1 MRFDRRSGVFLH
13 LTSLPGPHGIG
24 DLGRGARAFVDWL
37 DAAEQS
43 YWQFCP
49 LGPTA
54 PVHGDSPYQA
64 YSAFAGN
71 PLLVSLDRLV
81 EAGYLGEGDLEPVPD
96 FSPHEVDYDRVREYK
111 TDRLR
116 TAAERFRSA
125 GDGGDAGS
133 AGDDAAGDGD
143 GGAVDSDRGVSDA
156 DREAFEAFRE
166 RESAWLDDYALFMAL
181 RTRYDGAWT
190 SWPESVRARDPET
203 LAAHR
208 EELASEVHYREF
220 AQFVFDRQ
228 WRDLREYAHDRGI
241 GLVGDLPIY
250 VALDSADVWAS
261 PEAFDLTSDRDPAA
275 VAGVPPN
282 PQDDGQRWGNPVYD
296 WETLAEDD
304 YGWWLDRLDRL
315 FDLVDVTRIDH
326 FKGFDEFWAIP
337 ADSDSPADGEW
348 RDAPGADFF
357 ETVEARLGEL
367 PFVVEDLGF
376 VDQSLVDLRERFG
389 FPAMRVP
396 HYADW
401 CREGDMYQPMH
412 YPENSVAYSSTHDTN
427 TLVGYY
433 EDLPAEQRSCLEY
446 NIGADGSEIN
456 WSMIEAI
463 WRSGSVLAFT
473 TMQDVLGLDEHA
485 RFNRPGTKLGNWS
498 WRCTTEAFS
507 EGLADRLARLTDEH
521 IRN

>member
-24 DLGRGARAFVDWL
+24 DLGDGARAFVDWL
-37 DAAEQS
+37 ADADQS

-54 PVHGDSPYQA
+54 SVHGDSPYQA

-81 EAGYLGEGDLEPVPD
+81 DAGYLHADELEPVPD
-96 FSPHEVDYDRVREYK
+96 FSAHEVDYDRVRAYK
-111 TDRLR
+111 TERLR
-116 TAAERFRSA
+116 TAAERFRATARGGNERVGSGGGI
-125 GDGGDAGS
+125 GDRTGG
-133 AGDDAAGDGD
+133 
-143 GGAVDSDRGVSDA
+143 SDA
-156 DREAFEAFRE
+156 DREAFGSFRE
-166 RESAWLDDYALFMAL
+166 RESEWLDDYALFMAL

-190 SWPESVRARDPET
+190 AWPEPIRRRDPDA
-203 LAAHR
+203 LATHR
-208 EELASEVHYREF
+208 KELASEVHYH
-220 AQFVFDRQ
+220 QFVQFAFDMQ
-228 WRDLREYAHDRGI
+228 WRALGSYADERGI
-241 GLVGDLPIY
+241 DLIGDLPIY

-261 PEAFDLTSDRDPAA
+261 PEVFDLTDDGEPAA

-282 PQDDGQRWGNPVYD
+282 PGDDGQRWGNPVYD
-296 WETLAEDD
+296 WESLRADD
-304 YGWWLDRLDRL
+304 YGWWLARLERL

-337 ADSDSPADGEW
+337 AESDSPADGGW
-348 RDAPGADFF
+348 RDAPGVDFF
-357 ETVEARLGEL
+357 ETVAERLGDL

-376 VDQSLVDLRERFG
+376 LDQGLVDLRERFG
-389 FPAMRVP
+389 FPSMRVP

-412 YPENSVAYSSTHDTN
+412 YPENSVAYTSTHDTN

-433 EDLPAEQRSCLEY
+433 ESLPPRQRDCLHY
-446 NIGADGSEIN
+446 NIGADGSEIT
-456 WSMIEAI
+456 WSLIEAV
-463 WRSGSVLAFT
+463 WRSDAILAVT
-473 TMQDVLGLDEHA
+473 TVQDVLALGEEA
-485 RFNRPGTKLGNWS
+485 RFNRPGTTSGNWA
-498 WRCTTEAFS
+498 WRCTREAFDS
-507 EGLADRLARLTDEH
+507 DLAQRLARLTDEH

>member
-24 DLGRGARAFVDWL
+24 DLGGGARAFVDWL

-81 EAGYLGEGDLEPVPD
+81 EAGYLDAADLEPVPD
-96 FSPHEVDYDRVREYK
+96 FSEHEVDYDRVREYK

-125 GDGGDAGS
+125 DGDDGS
-133 AGDDAAGDGD
+133 ARASGSATE
-143 GGAVDSDRGVSDA
+143 A

-166 RESAWLDDYALFMAL
+166 RESGWLDDYALFMAL

-190 SWPESVRARDPET
+190 SWPEPIRARDPDA
-203 LAAHR
+203 LDAHR
-208 EELASEVHYREF
+208 EELAPEVHYREF
-220 AQFVFDRQ
+220 VQFVFDRQ
-228 WRDLREYAHDRGI
+228 WRDLREYAHERGVD
-241 GLVGDLPIY
+241 LVGDLPIY

-261 PEAFDLTSDRDPAA
+261 PEAFDLTPDREPAA

-296 WETLAEDD
+296 WETLREAD
-304 YGWWLDRLDRL
+304 YDWWLARLDRL

-357 ETVEARLGEL
+357 ETVGERLGEL

-376 VDQSLVDLRERFG
+376 LDQSLVDLRERFG
-389 FPAMRVP
+389 FPSMRVP

-427 TLVGYY
+427 TLVGYC
-433 EDLPAEQRSCLEY
+433 ENLSDRQRSCLEY
-446 NIGADGSEIN
+446 NIGADGSELH
-456 WSMIEAI
+456 WSMIEAV
-463 WRSGSVLAFT
+463 WRADSVLAFT

-485 RFNRPGTKLGNWS
+485 RFNRPGTTSGNWS
-498 WRCTTEAFS
+498 WRCTAEAFS
-507 EGLADRLARLTDEH
+507 EALADRLARLTDEH